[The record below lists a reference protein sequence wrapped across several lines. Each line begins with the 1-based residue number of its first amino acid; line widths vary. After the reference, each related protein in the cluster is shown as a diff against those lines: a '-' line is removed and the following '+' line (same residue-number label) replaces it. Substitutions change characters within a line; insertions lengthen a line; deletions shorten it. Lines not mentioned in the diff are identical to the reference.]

1 MAAETSHQVFY
12 IAVLGI
18 VMGSTIKLIFL
29 LFCMTDL
36 FSR

>member
-1 MAAETSHQVFY
+1 MAAETSHQAFY

-18 VMGSTIKLIFL
+18 VMGSIIIFIILIFS
-29 LFCMTDL
+29 MMDL